1 VQRFER
7 IGRDGSFGGEG
18 VVNVCEYAYDF
29 VAGGLGPRREGF
41 HFMICHFHRLYL
53 FEIDSLAYVRT
64 QGILF
69 Q

>member
-7 IGRDGSFGGEG
+7 IGRDGPIGGEG
-18 VVNVCEYAYDF
+18 VVNVCEYTDDF
-29 VAGGLGPRREGF
+29 VARVLGPRREGL